1 MPDKV
6 VDASAVAALLFGEPE
21 CETIAKLLS
30 GSRLMAPELLKYEVG
45 NICWKKIKRTPEKR
59 EVLEK
64 AFELFGRMR
73 IDYYPVDVTATLG
86 LAEITGLTFYDAS
99 YLWLAKSKEAQL
111 ITLDHM
117 LSAKGQSMVTI
128 APINDAKN

>member
-1 MPDKV
+1 M
-6 VDASAVAALLFGEPE
+6 
-21 CETIAKLLS
+21 
-30 GSRLMAPELLKYEVG
+30 
-45 NICWKKIKRTPEKR
+45 
-59 EVLEK
+59 LEK

-86 LAEITGLTFYDAS
+86 LAEVTGLTFYDAS
-99 YLWLAKSKEAQL
+99 YLWLAKYKEAQL